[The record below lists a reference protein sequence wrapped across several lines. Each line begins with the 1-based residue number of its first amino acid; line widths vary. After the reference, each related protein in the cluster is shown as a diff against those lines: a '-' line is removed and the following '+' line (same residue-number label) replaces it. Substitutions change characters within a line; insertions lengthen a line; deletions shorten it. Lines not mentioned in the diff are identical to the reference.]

1 MQACWQSKRCLESTV
16 VLSFR
21 FDFDMSLGGWSSPWE
36 DAEEQRCFLIVSRRL
51 RLIAATEEQA
61 MRVRHGQLD
70 AEENALLEHAGACPT
85 PQNIKVARY
94 DDAMLAAAAAG
105 QIAPPAPTQE
115 EHAYMRTRHRL
126 LSAEEDAVLDDV
138 GACPTPQHIKVARY
152 EDEMLAAAA
161 QGRIVPP
168 SPTTKE
174 RAFMRQRHRM
184 LGADED
190 KWLSWAGA
198 M

>member
-1 MQACWQSKRCLESTV
+1 
-16 VLSFR
+16 
-21 FDFDMSLGGWSSPWE
+21 MSLGVWSSAWE
-36 DAEEQRCFLIVSRRL
+36 DAEERRCYLIVSRRL
-51 RLIAATEEQA
+51 KLIAATEEQA
-61 MRVRHGQLD
+61 MRTRHGLLD
-70 AEENALLEHAGACPT
+70 AEENALLEYAGACPT

-94 DDAMLAAAAAG
+94 DDAMLAAAAEG
-105 QIAPPAPTQE
+105 QIVPPAPTHE
-115 EHAYMRTRHRL
+115 EQAYMRTRHRL
-126 LSAEEDAVLDDV
+126 LDAEEDALLDDV

-174 RAFMRQRHRM
+174 QAFMRQRHRL
-184 LGADED
+184 LGADEE
-190 KWLSWAGA
+190 KWLSMAGA